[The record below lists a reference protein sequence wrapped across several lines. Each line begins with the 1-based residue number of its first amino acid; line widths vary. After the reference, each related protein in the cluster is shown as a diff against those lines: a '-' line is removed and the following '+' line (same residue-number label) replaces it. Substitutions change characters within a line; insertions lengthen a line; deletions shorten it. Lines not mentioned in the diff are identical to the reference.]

1 MATTTEKRKT
11 RLPRKPHAQKLSPDE
26 HVRKQTGA
34 DLQNGWLARHG
45 TLSLT
50 DDRIVFAPTVLDT
63 GLGAKRREI
72 PLDAIRTLERFPL
85 NPNRFSE
92 GGKRARMLIHTD
104 ECTYELM
111 VPDLDSWIDT
121 LEKMFHLRA
130 ERGLGPQPP
139 VLREGVENF
148 MLADE

>member
-1 MATTTEKRKT
+1 
-11 RLPRKPHAQKLSPDE
+11 
-26 HVRKQTGA
+26 
-34 DLQNGWLARHG
+34 
-45 TLSLT
+45 
-50 DDRIVFAPTVLDT
+50 
-63 GLGAKRREI
+63 
-72 PLDAIRTLERFPL
+72 
-85 NPNRFSE
+85 
-92 GGKRARMLIHTD
+92 MLIHTD
-104 ECTYELM
+104 ECTYERM